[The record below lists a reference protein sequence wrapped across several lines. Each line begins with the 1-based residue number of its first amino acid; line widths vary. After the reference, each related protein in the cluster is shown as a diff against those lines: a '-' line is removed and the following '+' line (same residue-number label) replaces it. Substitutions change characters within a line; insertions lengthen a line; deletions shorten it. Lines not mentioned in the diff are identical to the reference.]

1 MKSVFFRCLILAILS
16 IGCSAS
22 EAIEQAQPIPDC
34 QLTTFGTSDS
44 FNLKQYQG
52 KVVYVDFWASWCA
65 PCAKSFPFL
74 NTLNKAYKEQ
84 GLTIIGVNLDE
95 NTPDADNFLAK
106 VPPEF
111 SIASDSQNQQCAQ
124 DFGVKAMP
132 SSYIIDRKGVVRH
145 IHLGFK
151 PGETDEIIALVKSLL
166 AEP

>member
-1 MKSVFFRCLILAILS
+1 MKSVFFRCLFFALLS
-16 IGCSAS
+16 AFLSS
-22 EAIEQAQPIPDC
+22 SWAIEQAQAIPDC
-34 QLTTFGTSDS
+34 KLTTFGTSDS

-52 KVVYVDFWASWCA
+52 KVVYVDFWASWCG

-74 NTLNKAYKEQ
+74 NNLNKAYKEQ

-95 NTPDADNFLAK
+95 NTHDADDFLTK

-111 SIASDSQNQQCAQ
+111 SIASDGQNQQCAQ